1 MTAPGGGVHATTPDL
16 AVAGKLSGTV
26 STEIDQLRREIVTAL
41 GNLEGQFVGQA
52 KTGLDGAVEGWLQ
65 LVGRVVSAFEQIGVQ
80 VTNVGIETEQDDAT
94 NTALFTGLTTSPTT
108 ASA

>member
-1 MTAPGGGVHATTPDL
+1 MSAPGGGLHVTTPDL

-26 STEIDQLRREIVTAL
+26 SVEIDQLRMEITKAL

-65 LVGRVVSAFEQIGVQ
+65 LVGRVVSAFEQIGVE
-80 VTNVGIETEQDDAT
+80 VTNVGMETEQDDAT
-94 NTALFTGLTTSPTT
+94 NTALFTGLTTTPTT
-108 ASA
+108 TPA